1 MSGNMPSGTVTFLF
15 TDIEGSTRLWD
26 ERPDVMQEALERHDE
41 TMRSTIEAHGG
52 YVFATGGDGFCVA
65 FADVAAAAACAV
77 EAQRTLPLPVRMGLH
92 TGGAQE
98 RDGDYFGVAV
108 NRAARVMAAAH
119 GEQILVSKAT
129 ADLVSEFDG
138 FELVGL
144 GEHVL
149 RDLNRP
155 ESLFQLMA
163 PGLRLEFGPVRSVG
177 SYPTN
182 LPVQRSSFVGRGQ
195 LISSVVDAFD
205 DCPLVTLTGVGG
217 VGKTRVAI
225 QIAAEVLGEFSD
237 GVWFCELA
245 PASDQEGVA
254 EAIAAALGIRQQ
266 QGSSLADSV
275 IHALR
280 YQSAL
285 LVLDNCEHLLDD
297 AADVAASILDAC
309 REVRIL
315 ATSREGLALEGERI
329 FAVPALG
336 LPSADDDATH
346 AEAVQLFVERAAAL
360 VDGFSITEANRNAVV
375 DVCRGLDG
383 IPLAIELAAGRVAA
397 MTPTEIAE
405 NLDDR
410 FRMLTGGRR
419 RGRDRHQTLRAT
431 VDWSHDLLDITAQ
444 QVMRRLAVFGGT
456 FDRDAATAVCAD
468 LAVDRHV
475 VSETL
480 SSLVAK
486 SLLSAEPVE
495 GRTRYR
501 FLETIRQYSEER
513 LEQAGE
519 TREVFLAA
527 SRHFGQWVLSAS
539 SELLGPNERQW
550 TTSLV
555 LEVPNIRRLVEWSV
569 EMGQLDIA
577 GTLLAPFQRNANLHS
592 APLLAPAWMLWEA
605 ATTGDFAGAAD
616 VFVLALERS
625 VSVDLITTAHEIFR
639 VIEEISSATGVD
651 VPQMAFNLLA
661 QGESR
666 ALGEN
671 PLVVAFEVAERAVIG
686 DGRRRDDAVE
696 VQCLCGLVVWGTMS
710 GQLPEAEALTLAR
723 TAVRLAETV
732 GSPSIRAVAEFALA
746 SALTPSEP
754 TLALQHY
761 SLTRDLAAPHTRTHN
776 AGTVFGA
783 RVALLLDQPDLA
795 AELIESSVDGWVR
808 NRQIAWIDLA
818 LVVGAALALSQECP
832 ADAWALTDVA
842 RTTGEAR
849 VFPEVIA
856 HLDEK
861 LVPVDQSTTT
871 LTYDEAVAKALE
883 YVHAAVAHVSA
894 APPDNR

>member
-1 MSGNMPSGTVTFLF
+1 MPSGTVTFLF

-26 ERPDVMQEALERHDE
+26 ERPDVMEEALERHDRV
-41 TMRSTIEAHGG
+41 MRSTIEACGG

-65 FADVAAAAACAV
+65 FADAAAAAACAV
-77 EAQRTLPLPVRMGLH
+77 EAQRALTLPVRMGMH

-149 RDLNRP
+149 RDLSRP

-163 PGLRLEFGPVRSVG
+163 PDLRFDFGPVRSVG

-182 LPVQRSSFVGRGQ
+182 LPVQRSSFIGRGQ

-205 DCPLVTLTGVGG
+205 ECRLVTLTGVGG
-217 VGKTRVAI
+217 VGKTRLAI
-225 QIAAEVLGEFSD
+225 QVAAEMLGEFSD
-237 GVWFCELA
+237 GVWFCELVS
-245 PASDQEGVA
+245 ASDREGVA
-254 EAIAAALGIRQQ
+254 EMIATAAGIQQ
-266 QGSSLADSV
+266 QGLSLTDSV
-275 IHALR
+275 THALR
-280 YQSAL
+280 YQHAL
-285 LVLDNCEHLLDD
+285 VVFDNCEHLLDD
-297 AADVAASILDAC
+297 AADVAVSILDLC
-309 REVRIL
+309 PEMRLLV
-315 ATSREGLALEGERI
+315 TSREGLALEGERI

-336 LPSADDDATH
+336 LPSVDDDATD
-346 AEAVQLFVERAAAL
+346 AEALQLFAERAAAL
-360 VDGFSITEANRNAVV
+360 VDGFSITEANRDAVA

-456 FDRDAATAVCAD
+456 FDRDAATAVCAG
-468 LAVDRHV
+468 LAVDRHDI
-475 VSETL
+475 SETL

-527 SRHFGQWVLSAS
+527 SRHFSQWVLVAS

-550 TTSLV
+550 MTSLA
-555 LEVPNIRRLVEWSV
+555 LEVPNLRRLVEWSL

-577 GTLLAPFQRNANLHS
+577 ASLLAPFHRNANLHT
-592 APLLAPAWMLWEA
+592 APLRGMAWMLWEA
-605 ATTGDFAGAAD
+605 DPTGNFTGAAD
-616 VFVLALERS
+616 VFVLALEHALS
-625 VSVDLITTAHEIFR
+625 SGLIATHRQIFG
-639 VIEEISSATGVD
+639 VIEQVSDAQGVD
-651 VPQMAFNLLA
+651 PPLMAFNILA
-661 QGESR
+661 QSEASDNSLAVG
-666 ALGEN
+666 
-671 PLVVAFEVAERAVIG
+671 FEVAERAMRAG
-686 DGRRRDDAVE
+686 GLRRDDAVE
-696 VQCLCGLVVWGTMS
+696 VQCLCANVVWGTMS
-710 GQLPEAEALTLAR
+710 AELPEVEALALAR
-723 TAVRLAETV
+723 TAVQVAETV
-732 GSPSIRAVAEFALA
+732 GSPSVRAVAEFALA
-746 SALTPSEP
+746 SALTPSQP

-761 SLTRDLAAPHTRTHN
+761 SLARDLAAPGSRTSD
-776 AGTVFGA
+776 AGASWGA
-783 RVALLLDQPDLA
+783 RNAVLLDRPDLA
-795 AELIESSVDGWVR
+795 AELIEPFVDRWVR
-808 NRQIAWIDLA
+808 NRDSHFVDMTIAF
-818 LVVGAALALSQECP
+818 GAAAALSQKSP
-832 ADAWALTDVA
+832 AYARALTDAA
-842 RTTGEAR
+842 RMTSVAR
-849 VFPEVIA
+849 VFPELIA
-856 HLDEK
+856 HLDER
-861 LVPVDQSTTT
+861 LDPAVQPMAP
-871 LTYDEAVAKALE
+871 LAYDDAVATAVE
-883 YVHAAVAHVSA
+883 FVHAAA
-894 APPDNR
+894 ANTSEFPSGDG